1 MVTENILLFPMVAVE
16 MSVTAG
22 HQEKVFSER
31 IFLVT

>member
-22 HQEKVFSER
+22 HQEKPFRKEFSW
-31 IFLVT
+31 